1 MLLLIKRLELIFQW
15 RFPTERKKAN
25 VVLAHKKGD
34 KQNSKNYRPI
44 FLLSVVGKLFERI
57 LCNKHVW
64 IVYGKQSGFIPRDS
78 CISKHLFITHEIY
91 KSFDDDLEVQGI
103 FLYISKIY
111 DKLWHEGLLN
121 KLKQN
126 DISGKLFDIITD
138 FLDFTKL
145 RVFSNGQYSSYG
157 SI

>member
-1 MLLLIKRLELIFQW
+1 MFLLIKRLELIFQW
-15 RFPTERKKAN
+15 RLPTERKKAN

-34 KQNSKNYRPI
+34 KQNSKNCRPI

-57 LCNKHVW
+57 LYNKHVW
-64 IVYGKQSGFIPRDS
+64 ILYRKQSAFIPRDS

-111 DKLWHEGLLN
+111 DKLSHKGLLN

-126 DISGKLFDIITD
+126 GISGKLFDITTD

-145 RVFSNGQYSSYG
+145 SFFKWTIFFIG
-157 SI
+157 